1 MTIVPDHILNIMHP
15 QDRPKGNAGK
25 TRVECEQKYSH
36 KLEKDEHRT
45 FSQWL
50 DLKEI
55 PYIHAQNHKRS
66 TIQIG
71 WPDFTIFYNGMALCI
86 EFKVKGNK
94 PSEDQV
100 RSMDKLRK
108 NNVDCFVCET
118 AVEAIDRI
126 RMWIKQ
132 DIK

>member
-1 MTIVPDHILNIMHP
+1 MTIVPDNILKLMAP
-15 QDRPKGNAGK
+15 KDRPKGNAGK
-25 TRVECEQKYSH
+25 TRNECEQVYSH

-50 DLKEI
+50 SLKEM
-55 PYIHAQNHKRS
+55 PFIHAQNHKKS

-71 WPDFTIFYNGMALCI
+71 WPDFTMFHNGHAICI

-94 PSEDQV
+94 PSEYQI

-108 NNVDCFVCET
+108 NGIDCFVCET

-126 RMWIKQ
+126 RLWMATE
-132 DIK
+132 